1 VAVRSVPLVRGMFV
15 LPSDSLGDAIRVI
28 DRGAVQACLVVNE
41 SGKLVGM
48 LSDGDVRR
56 ALLGGHSMEAVVGE
70 LMNADFR
77 FMRAPANPRSAEDFM
92 GLHQIRHV
100 PVLNASGQV
109 EQFFTLSDSPVGPGV
124 NLPVVVMAGGQGMR
138 LRPLTEQ
145 TPKPM
150 LPVGNKP
157 MLERILDRCS
167 AAGLTEIYLSV
178 NYLASQIRDY
188 FGDGSRWGLTI
199 RYLEEEEAL
208 GTAGPL
214 GLLPAGL
221 EDSVVVLNGDVLTEV
236 DLSRMV
242 EFHRDRE
249 SFATVA
255 LREFVVEVPYGVVA
269 LDGFTVQEIREKPSF
284 RHFVNAGVYVLR
296 REVIDLVPSGQA
308 IDMPDLIHDVIDKGF
323 SVSGFPLHED
333 WLDVGSFESLE
344 QAREKHE

>member
-1 VAVRSVPLVRGMFV
+1 MLIDTVSPVSDLS
-15 LPSDSLGDAIRVI
+15 LSPSDVLREAIRVI
-28 DRGAVQACLVVNE
+28 DRGSVQACLVVNE
-41 SGKLVGM
+41 TDQLVGI

-56 ALLGGHSMEAVVGE
+56 ALLGGHSMESEVGE
-70 LMNADFR
+70 LMNRGFL
-77 FMRAPANPRSAEDFM
+77 FLRAPANPRSAEELM
-92 GLHQIRHV
+92 SRHKIRHV
-100 PVLNASGQV
+100 PVLNVGGQV
-109 EQFFTLSDSPVGPGV
+109 EQLFTLSDSPADPGV

-138 LRPLTEQ
+138 LRPLTDQ

-157 MLERILDRCS
+157 MLERILDRCI
-167 AAGLTEIYLSV
+167 AAGLTDIYLSV

-199 RYLEEEEAL
+199 SYLEEEEAL
-208 GTAGPL
+208 GTAGAL
-214 GLLPAGL
+214 RLLPAVL

-236 DLSRMV
+236 DLRRMV

-249 SFATVA
+249 AFATVA

-296 REVIDLVPSGQA
+296 KEVIDLVSAGQA
-308 IDMPDLIHDVIDKGF
+308 IDMPDLIHNVIDKGF
-323 SVSGFPLHED
+323 SASGFPLHED

-344 QAREKHE
+344 HARMKHE